1 MVRPQGLAD
10 GSRGGAGA
18 RVRHAGTRSAGTRIA
33 GTRIASRG
41 APAIDRDVIEP

>member
-10 GSRGGAGA
+10 GSRPDAGA
-18 RVRHAGTRSAGTRIA
+18 PEQRI

-41 APAIDRDVIEP
+41 APAIDRYVAVP